1 MFDTVNTHTIIQL
14 NTPGKFATHKRIYGR
29 CRMTLHI
36 NIAIGFYAFNLSYN
50 YLRFTLQLSDLI
62 KMDPQ
67 RYLWVKS
74 SSFDRRTP
82 CGQAV
87 DFTPPSL
94 AA

>member
-1 MFDTVNTHTIIQL
+1 MALVEFLFRWGHVLFGVTW
-14 NTPGKFATHKRIYGR
+14 
-29 CRMTLHI
+29 
-36 NIAIGFYAFNLSYN
+36 IGLLY
-50 YLRFTLQLSDLI
+50 YLG
-62 KMDPQ
+62 PQ
-67 RYLWVKS
+67 GYLWVKS